1 MKLILLGPP
10 GAGKGTQAE
19 AICKAYGIPQLS
31 TGDMMRAAVAAGTDL
46 GKLAGP
52 LMAAGTLVPD
62 DITNPLVA
70 ERLTA
75 PDCANG
81 YLLDGYPRT
90 LGQADALTAALGARG
105 EQVDRVIEIAV
116 QDEVLVDRVSGRFS
130 CAGCAAVYHDVTKRP
145 ATEGVC
151 DRCGG
156 TAFKRRADDNA
167 DTMRKRLLAYY
178 RETSPLIGYYHAK
191 GLLRRVDGM
200 GTIEQVGADIAKAL
214 RS

>member
-1 MKLILLGPP
+1 MKIILLGPP
-10 GAGKGTQAE
+10 GAGKGTQAD
-19 AICKAYGIPQLS
+19 AICKTYGIPQLS
-31 TGDMMRAAVAAGTDL
+31 TGDMMRAAVAAGTEL

-52 LMAAGTLVPD
+52 LMAAGKLVPD

-75 PDCANG
+75 ADCANG

-90 LGQADALTAALGARG
+90 LGQADALTAALEARG
-105 EQVDRVIEIAV
+105 ERIDRVVEIAV
-116 QDEVLVDRVSGRFS
+116 QDEVLVARVSGRFS

-167 DTMRKRLLAYY
+167 ETMRSRLFAYY
-178 RETSPLIGYYHAK
+178 RETSPLIGYFHAK
-191 GLLRRVDGM
+191 GVLRRVDGM
-200 GTIEQVGADIAKAL
+200 GSIEQVGADIAAAL
-214 RS
+214 RG